1 MTAPPRIA
9 LALRTAQSQLDV
21 LARRLR
27 VHPALL
33 AGGIV
38 FLIFLILAV
47 AVGLPAQRSRS
58 RQSLQRALAQSP
70 RPSTPT
76 ARADWHLPEPTKVAA
91 AAASPS
97 PAAPAS
103 PIAPASTAAGTLSTL
118 SSVLVLL
125 PALPPSTA
133 PEAPAYQVAVEVPPA
148 QAGEPYQ
155 LVGVTTES
163 AGTASLAASIPRTM
177 APYVSQG
184 QPARLRYAFDI
195 QVPTSGAYVLTAS
208 LAGNASSSMRVQLD
222 GRADTLLQLKR
233 TWNAIWAPNAPA
245 AVGSAGLALGK
256 GRHRLD
262 VWVDTT
268 ATLADKSAPV
278 VDLYMKSASA
288 DVPTALVPL
297 WPVPVATHAH
307 ASAAK
312 VRPPVPNPSPST
324 SAPRVTVT
332 ATRAGGSHG

>member
-1 MTAPPRIA
+1 MTVLPRIA
-9 LALRTAQSQLDV
+9 PALRAAQSQLDV

-91 AAASPS
+91 ASPS

-103 PIAPASTAAGTLSTL
+103 PIAPASTAAGRL

-133 PEAPAYQVAVEVPPA
+133 PEVPAYQVAVEVPPA

-155 LVGVTTES
+155 QVGVTTEP
-163 AGTASLAASIPRTM
+163 AATASFAASIPRTM
-177 APYVSQG
+177 AAYVAQG
-184 QPARLRYAFDI
+184 QPARLRYEFDI
-195 QVPTSGAYVLTAS
+195 QVPTTGAYVLTAS